1 MCITRLANYSSNDFL
16 AMSLHIKNLHVRA
29 DEKDILKGVNLDVQ
43 RGKVIVIMGP
53 NGSGKST
60 LANTLA
66 GHPTYTVTSGQILL
80 DTQDITEEP
89 ANIRAK
95 KGLFLSMQYAPEI
108 EGVTIANF
116 LRLAINA
123 QREEPMNPLKIHAML
138 LEKMKELNIDES
150 FLKRYLNVGLSGGEK
165 KRLEILQLAV
175 LNPTYAIL
183 DETDSGLD
191 VDALRIVSEG
201 INAFRGP
208 DKGIL
213 LITHYNRIL
222 EYVQP
227 DEVHIMIDGK
237 IVKSGGAK
245 LAKEIETTGY
255 TQM

>member
-1 MCITRLANYSSNDFL
+1 
-16 AMSLHIKNLHVRA
+16 MSLHIHNLHVSA
-29 DEKDILKGVNLDVQ
+29 DGKNILKGVNLEIQ
-43 RGKVIVIMGP
+43 KGKVVVIMGP

-66 GHPTYTVTSGQILL
+66 GYPTYTVTGGKILL
-80 DTQDITEEP
+80 DEQDITEEP

-108 EGVTIANF
+108 DGVTIANF

-123 QREEPMNPLKIHAML
+123 QREEPMNPLKIHVML

-175 LNPTYAIL
+175 LNPTYAVL

-201 INAFRGP
+201 INTFRSP
-208 DKGIL
+208 EKGIL

-222 EYVQP
+222 EYIQP
-227 DEVHIMIDGK
+227 DDVHIMIDGK
-237 IVKSGGAK
+237 IVKSGGAE
-245 LAKEIETTGY
+245 LAKEIEATGY
-255 TQM
+255 SKI